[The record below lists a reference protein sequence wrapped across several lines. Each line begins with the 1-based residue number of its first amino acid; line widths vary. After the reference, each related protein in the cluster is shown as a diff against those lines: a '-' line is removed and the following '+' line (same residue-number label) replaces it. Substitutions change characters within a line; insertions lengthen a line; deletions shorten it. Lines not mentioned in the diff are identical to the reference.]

1 MKLFQLFRKAAAVKC
16 VSDVQELLLYNRKN
30 RMVCRNTSWKN
41 QTPILQWLDKLSP
54 VSYTHLGGLSYIK
67 DMNLGEKIYGVVIFA
82 VGLAIVVGIRGI
94 VAQTRKEEWEMEQE
108 ENAAKKE

>member
-1 MKLFQLFRKAAAVKC
+1 
-16 VSDVQELLLYNRKN
+16 
-30 RMVCRNTSWKN
+30 
-41 QTPILQWLDKLSP
+41 
-54 VSYTHLGGLSYIK
+54 
-67 DMNLGEKIYGVVIFA
+67 MNLGEKNYGVVIFA